1 MADATENMV
10 PETDVVEDHV
20 PEEDAEPE
28 DMNAALQQVLK
39 RARCHKGLTRGLRET
54 VKALDK
60 KIAHL
65 CVLAEDCNESAYTGL
80 IEALCDE
87 HGIDLIKVPEKK
99 KLGEW
104 VGLAKYDS
112 AAQIRKVIGASCV
125 AVTDYGEKSKA
136 LDMILGHF
144 NH

>member
-1 MADATENMV
+1 MADEDIV
-10 PETDVVEDHV
+10 QEIEETPVEVED
-20 PEEDAEPE
+20 DAEPE

-39 RARCHKGLTRGLRET
+39 RARFHKGLCRGLHET

-60 KIAHL
+60 RVAHL
-65 CVLAEDCNESAYTGL
+65 CVLAEDCNEGAYTAL
-80 IEALCDE
+80 IEALCTE

-104 VGLAKYDS
+104 VGLAKYDQ
-112 AAQIRKVIGASCV
+112 AANIKKVIGASCV

-136 LDMILGHF
+136 LDMILSHF
-144 NH
+144 GRS